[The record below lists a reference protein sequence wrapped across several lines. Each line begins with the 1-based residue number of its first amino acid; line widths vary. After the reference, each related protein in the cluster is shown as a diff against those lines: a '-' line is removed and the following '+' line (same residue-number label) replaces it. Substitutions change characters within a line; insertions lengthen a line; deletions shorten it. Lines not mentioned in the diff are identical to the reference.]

1 VLDAESDPSPE
12 EAALASEPTA
22 GSDRLGSAYLGM
34 AALAAYAVTSFAF
47 FGLRTAGRFSTT
59 PVGQGEGD
67 SNIYLWDLR
76 WWPYALTH
84 HLNPFTANVIFVP
97 HGINLAWA
105 TGLPGPAIAMW
116 PITQRFGAVVSSNVL
131 SILPP
136 ALAAWAAFLLCR
148 RLVAGRFWP
157 AFVGGYVFGF
167 STYEI
172 AELRGHVNLFL
183 VFPVALVV
191 YLVTRYAQGSIGG
204 RSFVALLALT
214 LIIEFSI
221 STEVFASMTFF
232 GAVALAIVWWRA
244 RVARPRLKRTLA
256 LIGAAYLAAAA
267 VLSPYLYY
275 VVTAFPG
282 GPLKPVE
289 TGSSSVDL
297 LSFVIPRVGTLV
309 GGQAF
314 HHVTGSFVVN
324 NSEDGAYVSL
334 ALIALLLIGLHERR
348 RADPV
353 LRLGTAFAAIA
364 SVAALGAWLHI
375 DGHRLIPMPWLP
387 FTAIPG
393 LQDALP
399 QRFMVYAWL
408 AIGVVLARWLGATT
422 EDRLTAGTI
431 SRFGSVAVAC
441 LLLLPNVFAPK
452 APEPPTPAFFAQGTY
467 QNEIPRGAAVLL
479 IHPSKGQDMQWQEET
494 GFWFSMAQG
503 HIGTEPTS
511 YRRDPAWIAIRNDDP
526 RAVSSKDFQAFVV
539 SHGVT
544 EIVVDHSVA
553 ERWSATI
560 EGALHVKPVRV
571 GGVAIY
577 RPAPGR
583 TIGQ

>member
-1 VLDAESDPSPE
+1 VLDAAAHPATK
-12 EAALASEPTA
+12 EAPVASEATA
-22 GSDRLGSAYLGM
+22 GSDRPGSARLGG
-34 AALAAYAVTSFAF
+34 AAFAAYAVTSFAF
-47 FGLRTAGRFSTT
+47 FGLKAAGRFSTT

-105 TGLPGPAIAMW
+105 TGLPGPAIVMW
-116 PITQRFGAVVSSNVL
+116 PVTQRFGAVLSSNVL
-131 SILPP
+131 SVLSP
-136 ALAAWAAFLLCR
+136 ALAAWAAYLLCR
-148 RLVAGRFWP
+148 RLVDGRFWP
-157 AFVGGYVFGF
+157 AFVGGYLFGF

-183 VFPVALVV
+183 VFPVALVA
-191 YLVTRYAQGSIGG
+191 YLVTRYVQSSIGG
-204 RSFVALLALT
+204 RAFLARLALT
-214 LIIEFSI
+214 LILEFSI

-232 GAVALAIVWWRA
+232 GAAALAIAWWRA
-244 RVARPRLKRTLA
+244 RDVRPRLKRTLA

-267 VLSPYLYY
+267 VPSPYLYY
-275 VVTAFPG
+275 VVTAFPS
-282 GPLKPVE
+282 GPLKPVA

-314 HHVTGSFVVN
+314 HHVTGAFVVN
-324 NSEDGAYVSL
+324 NSEDGAYLSP
-334 ALIALLLIGLHERR
+334 ALIALLLIALHERR

-353 LRLGTAFAAIA
+353 LRFGAAFAAIA
-364 SVAALGAWLHI
+364 SVAALGAWLHV

-408 AIGVVLARWLGATT
+408 AIAVVVARWLGATT
-422 EDRLTAGTI
+422 EDRLSAGTI
-431 SRFGSVAVAC
+431 SQYGSVCVAC

-467 QNEIPRGAAVLL
+467 RSQIPRGATVLL

-503 HIGTEPTS
+503 HIGTEPAS
-511 YRRDPAWIAIRNDDP
+511 YRQDPAWIAIRNDDP
-526 RAVSSKDFQAFVV
+526 GAVSSKDFQAFVV

-544 EIVVDHSVA
+544 EVVVEQSVA
-553 ERWSATI
+553 EPWSATI
-560 EGALHVKPVRV
+560 ESALHVKPVRV
-571 GGVAIY
+571 GGVVIY
-577 RPAPGR
+577 RPAPGGTHGR
-583 TIGQ
+583 